1 MAETRIAVKDR
12 RALLPAEVEWNILKD
27 KAQIAVQSRMFG
39 NMTPQEVL
47 ARMMFGQELGLSPMT
62 SMRAVYVTDSKDG
75 RKSLGLM
82 ADAMIALCYAKI
94 PGFRHEI
101 EMLPDGSAQGKF
113 WRDGWTKPYVT
124 QFGDKEAKAAGLL
137 EKPGAMYNK
146 YKANMYRSRVKA
158 DGARFAGPEACMGLY
173 TPEEMGARVTITAD
187 GEEMV
192 ETSPAVDTETGE
204 VEEAKVE
211 VDDGDADF
219 LVVLC
224 DDCQEAIPPVVTAGN
239 RQYTRGDWLK
249 KCQAKFRADLCVKCS
264 MDRAEVLKRETEKSA
279 A

>member
-1 MAETRIAVKDR
+1 
-12 RALLPAEVEWNILKD
+12 
-27 KAQIAVQSRMFG
+27 
-39 NMTPQEVL
+39 
-47 ARMMFGQELGLSPMT
+47 
-62 SMRAVYVTDSKDG
+62 VYVTDSKDG

-211 VDDGDADF
+211 VKTGEEDSWLANLWALADEIKVVKAMVQSQAF
-219 LVVLC
+219 KIDKDCKGMPANLNTEGRAALV
-224 DDCQEAIPPVVTAGN
+224 
-239 RQYTRGDWLK
+239 DWLESK
-249 KCQAKFRADLCVKCS
+249 RIG
-264 MDRAEVLKRETEKSA
+264 EVEA
-279 A
+279 AA